1 MRKCWNRQTGTFEV
15 RVSFSCGFKS
25 HLPHHQK
32 PPKSSRFRGVFMWF
46 LTFDRTFDLYY
57 ARNQAD
63 SGRFVGYWAFS
74 TPALRQ
80 IWACGP
86 QGGASVLF
94 MGQKTAYD
102 RRCGKP
108 QGLAPLQKPVADRKE
123 STEKE
128 RAHEPRRSHGP
139 DRMSYSRGAEAAHR
153 ADKRPAT

>member
-1 MRKCWNRQTGTFEV
+1 
-15 RVSFSCGFKS
+15 
-25 HLPHHQK
+25 
-32 PPKSSRFRGVFMWF
+32 MWF

-86 QGGASVLF
+86 QDGASVLF

-108 QGLAPLQKPVADRKE
+108 QGLTPSQKPVADRKE
-123 STEKE
+123 STERRE
-128 RAHEPRRSHGP
+128 HMNHEEAMALIECLTPEEQRQLIELIRDLRRNPSP
-139 DRMSYSRGAEAAHR
+139 AEP
-153 ADKRPAT
+153 PAE

>member
-15 RVSFSCGFKS
+15 RVSMTCGFKS
-25 HLPHHQK
+25 HLPHQEN
-32 PPKSSRFRGVFMWF
+32 PRNQADFGGFSWF
-46 LTFDRTFDLYY
+46 LLSDRTFDLYY

-63 SGRFVGYWAFS
+63 FGHFAAYGAFS
-74 TPALRQ
+74 APAQRQ
-80 IWACGP
+80 TGASGP
-86 QGGASVLF
+86 QSGASVRF